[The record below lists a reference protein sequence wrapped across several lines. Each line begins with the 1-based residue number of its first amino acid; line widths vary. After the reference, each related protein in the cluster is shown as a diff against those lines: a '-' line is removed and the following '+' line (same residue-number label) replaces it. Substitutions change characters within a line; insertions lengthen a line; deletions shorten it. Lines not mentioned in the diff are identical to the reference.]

1 MPLAPGDLKRKEMVV
16 NKKTIMLG
24 IVGDSAAGKTTL
36 TRGIVNLLGKENVT
50 AICSDDYHKYNR
62 KQRKEMGI
70 TALNPACN
78 YIDIM
83 EQHFVLLREGKPI
96 LKPVYNHATGDFDPP
111 EYIKPARFVIVE
123 GLLGFHSRIMR
134 DCFDVKVFLAP
145 EESLRIEWKI
155 KRDTTKRGYT
165 REQVLQALEARKHDS
180 ASYIHPQRAYAD
192 IVVNFYPPPE
202 HRKNDNSH
210 LNVRLV
216 LRPTIPHPDLS
227 DVLEHAASNG
237 TPKPPITMSLGR
249 DEGKPADILE
259 VDGNITAQ
267 KTDELEKL
275 LGSHLMSAA
284 SKMNLEKLGVYMDGD
299 VEKRSYP
306 LALTQMLVAY
316 HLVTA
321 LETIGISQEG

>member
-1 MPLAPGDLKRKEMVV
+1 M

-62 KQRKEMGI
+62 KQRKELGI

-83 EQHFVLLREGKPI
+83 EQHFLLLREGRPI
-96 LKPVYNHATGDFDPP
+96 LKPVYNHSTGDFDPP
-111 EYIKPARFVIVE
+111 QYIKPTRFVIVE
-123 GLLGFHSRIMR
+123 GLLGFHTRIMR
-134 DCFDVKVFLAP
+134 NCFDVKVFLAP
-145 EESLRIEWKI
+145 PEPLRIEWKI
-155 KRDTTKRGYT
+155 KRDTAKRGYT
-165 REQVLQALEARKHDS
+165 RQQVLQALEARKADS
-180 ASYIHPQRAYAD
+180 ANYIQPQRAYAD
-192 IVVNFYPPPE
+192 IVVSFYPPE
-202 HRKNDNSH
+202 NNRSEQGSH

-227 DVLEHAASNG
+227 DVLYHAARNG
-237 TPKPPITMSLGR
+237 NGKAAISLRLGR

-259 VDGNITAQ
+259 VDGNITAE

-275 LGSHLMSAA
+275 LGSHLMSVA
-284 SKMNLEKLGVYMDGD
+284 SKMNLEKLGVYYDGNE
-299 VEKRSYP
+299 EKRSYP

-316 HLVTA
+316 HMVTA
-321 LETIGISQEG
+321 LETIGITQED